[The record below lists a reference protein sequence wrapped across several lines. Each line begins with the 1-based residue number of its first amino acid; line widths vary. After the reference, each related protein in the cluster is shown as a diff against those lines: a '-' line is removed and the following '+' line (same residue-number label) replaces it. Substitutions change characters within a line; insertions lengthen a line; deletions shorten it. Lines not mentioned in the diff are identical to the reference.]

1 MLVFGQQIL
10 GALLHLLL
18 QLVVG
23 VPRRKYGEEVG
34 AFIIKKPGST
44 ITEEDVCDYCR
55 GQTSRYKVPRYV
67 VFVDAYSLTASGNI
81 QKYKLRDQSAELFPE
96 A

>member
-44 ITEEDVCDYCR
+44 ITEDV
-55 GQTSRYKVPRYV
+55 P
-67 VFVDAYSLTASGNI
+67 DAALAIARARQVNKT
-81 QKYKLRDQSAELFPE
+81 
-96 A
+96 